1 MKKIRFVA
9 QPFGDGRDLRDFIH
23 EVAEEPLLTRL
34 DVVVAWAKRSGLS
47 RLKRDLET
55 IGTRGAETRI
65 IVGIDEGGA
74 TRQGLELARALFGTV
89 HVFHDRSGRTFH
101 PKVYLARGDTSAR
114 LMVGSHNLT
123 AGGVYFNYEA
133 GLEAELE
140 LPDDAGLLASVQEYI
155 DRLHADTQ
163 LCLELTDDV
172 MTELLTNPRY
182 RIQNE
187 DARGRPAAENKPEEL
202 DSDVD
207 VDDEEAAGAPSI
219 FGASAESKRPDPG
232 TGSLIK
238 KAVAKKAGGAP
249 PAPQVPQHPMHG
261 VVVKRW
267 FKALSASDAQH
278 PPKAGSNV
286 TGVLRLVQAGHAID
300 QTRYFRHDLFVAL
313 PWAGTPKAR
322 GLFEQT
328 VVPFEV
334 VIGGTS
340 LGTHNLR
347 VDDAAYREAGQG
359 NHTSVLHW
367 DGLGPTLA
375 ASDYTDHYV
384 VLERRADGTYRL
396 ELTPNDP
403 GAAAF
408 IA

>member
-140 LPDDAGLLASVQEYI
+140 LPDDAGLLAIRS
-155 DRLHADTQ
+155 H
-163 LCLELTDDV
+163 
-172 MTELLTNPRY
+172 
-182 RIQNE
+182 
-187 DARGRPAAENKPEEL
+187 
-202 DSDVD
+202 
-207 VDDEEAAGAPSI
+207 PS
-219 FGASAESKRPDPG
+219 
-232 TGSLIK
+232 
-238 KAVAKKAGGAP
+238 
-249 PAPQVPQHPMHG
+249 
-261 VVVKRW
+261 
-267 FKALSASDAQH
+267 
-278 PPKAGSNV
+278 
-286 TGVLRLVQAGHAID
+286 QAH
-300 QTRYFRHDLFVAL
+300 
-313 PWAGTPKAR
+313 
-322 GLFEQT
+322 
-328 VVPFEV
+328 
-334 VIGGTS
+334 
-340 LGTHNLR
+340 
-347 VDDAAYREAGQG
+347 
-359 NHTSVLHW
+359 
-367 DGLGPTLA
+367 
-375 ASDYTDHYV
+375 
-384 VLERRADGTYRL
+384 
-396 ELTPNDP
+396 
-403 GAAAF
+403 
-408 IA
+408 